1 MSWASD
7 SHDASRIDPDQT
19 EEEELLGGARMVQYR
34 ERAERELAAEKAA
47 ERQRAAAELYETLRR
62 QTEDGAIFEDSESA
76 ASTTTTTAAPNRF
89 DMDALKEALEQE
101 AARHPAHCAT
111 TALNA
116 WHADESIIT
125 VDEQPSHRFIQ
136 MLQQRGQIALYEPSQ
151 MIYVPGRV
159 EYDGSV
165 RVECPFCVT
174 LYTEQGAEHDDA
186 VQEIHTHHLD
196 AAHISQLPERDV
208 GIQMLRRSHCSG
220 SASRQL
226 EAFRAHTSNPGG
238 CVESGDDMHEQLWLR
253 PEHYTVV
260 ITESYRASADKRK
273 RRGAE

>member
-19 EEEELLGGARMVQYR
+19 EEEELLGGARMVRYR

-62 QTEDGAIFEDSESA
+62 QTEDGAIFEDAESA
-76 ASTTTTTAAPNRF
+76 ASTTAAAAPNRF

-196 AAHISQLPERDV
+196 AAHIAQLPERDV

-253 PEHYTVV
+253 PEHYTIV